1 MKSND
6 TMERSRILFCDVQRE
21 NKETAATMKYKMEKY
36 REIDETFTDLA
47 W

>member
-1 MKSND
+1 MESND

-21 NKETAATMKYKMEKY
+21 NKETVATMKYKMEKY